1 MLSYV
6 GGLKENKRP
15 EWIIKAG
22 VELGLSVNIFG
33 EGVLRKP
40 LEDKYRN
47 HSKQIKFYGFYSNPW
62 ELIPRNSLV
71 VVPSQYEGDGM
82 VVMEAI
88 LSGVPLV
95 LADNEDL
102 RRFNLDNKHYFDNY
116 DELVAIIQNHIENN
130 FEDLLVSEQISD
142 TLMRE
147 RSLKNVTDTW
157 VNTLFSL
164 KLKRNNKQLKNK

>member
-1 MLSYV
+1 
-6 GGLKENKRP
+6 
-15 EWIIKAG
+15 
-22 VELGLSVNIFG
+22 
-33 EGVLRKP
+33 
-40 LEDKYRN
+40 
-47 HSKQIKFYGFYSNPW
+47 
-62 ELIPRNSLV
+62 
-71 VVPSQYEGDGM
+71 M

-88 LSGVPLV
+88 LSDVPLV

-102 RRFNLDNKHYFDNY
+102 RRFNLDNKHYFHNY

-157 VNTLFSL
+157 VSTLSSL
-164 KLKRNNKQLKNK
+164 KLKLQ